1 VSGDPINP
9 SILREYD
16 IRGVVGETLLAED
29 VERIGRAFGSIVA
42 DKFGAGRTVCV
53 GYDGRLSSPELAENL
68 IVGLASTGT
77 QVLVI
82 EQGPTPL
89 LYFATTMQKAAGGM
103 MITGSH
109 NPPDYNGIKMMLGG
123 KSFFGDDIQEIGR
136 RIAQGD
142 YVEGEGSVGMLPM
155 VAAYESRLLQSFDP
169 GKELNVAWDPGNG
182 ATGDIVQSLIEKLSG
197 AHHLINGEVDGT
209 FPNHHPDPTVEKNLV
224 QLKALV
230 AENKCDLGIGF
241 DGDGDRIGVIDSQ
254 GRVLWGDQLMVIWA
268 RDVLSRL
275 PGSPIIADVK
285 ASKVFYDEVEKA
297 GGDAIMWKTGHSL
310 IKSRMAELKAPL
322 AGEMSGH
329 IFFADDYY
337 GFDDALYAAIRLLNI
352 LGHSDQNLDQMRDAL
367 PQMVNTPEVR
377 FDCPD
382 ERKFSLVE
390 EVKARLAA
398 DPAIK
403 VNTID
408 GVRVDTDDGWWLLRA
423 SNTQPVLVV
432 RCESDSDAGLDRLK
446 ALVVEQL
453 ALSGMD
459 APDFG

>member
-1 VSGDPINP
+1 MAGDPINP
-9 SILREYD
+9 NILREYD

-42 DKFGAGRTVCV
+42 DNFGAGRTVCV

-68 IVGLASTGT
+68 IVGLASTGA

-109 NPPDYNGIKMMLGG
+109 NPPDYNGVKMMLGG

-136 RIAQGD
+136 RITEGN

-155 VAAYESRLLQSFDP
+155 VAAYESKLLQSFNP
-169 GKELNVAWDPGNG
+169 GKELTVAWDPGNG
-182 ATGDIVQSLIEKLSG
+182 ATGDIVQGLLEKLPG

-224 QLKALV
+224 QLKELV
-230 AENKCDLGIGF
+230 AENNCDLGIGF
-241 DGDGDRIGVIDSQ
+241 DGDGDRIGVVDSQ
-254 GRVLWGDQLMVIWA
+254 GRVLWGDQLMVILA

-275 PGSPIIADVK
+275 PGSPVIADVK

-297 GGDAIMWKTGHSL
+297 GGEAVMWMTGHSL

-352 LGHSDQNLDQMRDAL
+352 LGYSDQTLDQMRDAL
-367 PQMVNTPEVR
+367 PQMINTPEVR

-382 ERKFSLVE
+382 ERKFDLVE
-390 EVKARLAA
+390 EVKARLTA

-423 SNTQPVLVV
+423 SNTQPVLVA
-432 RCESDSDAGLDRLK
+432 RCESDTDAGLDRLK
-446 ALVVEQL
+446 ALVTQQL

-459 APDFG
+459 APDFE